1 MASTSTTKSI
11 AELEAE
17 MAAEL
22 AATLQR
28 VDATFHNGI
37 IPPVT
42 TKAQNK
48 AEFAAKKSEV
58 LELLANQH
66 RRSKVKELFS
76 SDAPVAN
83 DSTAKEPR
91 GEPNVAGKSTSR
103 GTSEDIKKVRG
114 DIKIQNDSKITQEQI
129 ESKLGFIQVGWN
141 IEGNNGFD
149 YDYWYDNMQRYIFST
164 LRPNVEG
171 FDNCFHAPDCTHQQD
186 LYEIALEIKSQ
197 IETDGKLS
205 GSLAQV
211 EDVLAGSNNVQ
222 NWSEKYLAH
231 RELLKKRYENKR

>member
-1 MASTSTTKSI
+1 MRFNINISKVVKSL
-11 AELEAE
+11 AELKAD
-17 MAAEL
+17 L
-22 AATLQR
+22 AALQQ
-28 VDATFHNGI
+28 I
-37 IPPVT
+37 
-42 TKAQNK
+42 KADFGFTQNSRTQIK
-48 AEFAAKKSEV
+48 ADFAAKKSEV
-58 LELLANQH
+58 LELFALIQH
-66 RRSKVKELFS
+66 RQSKVA
-76 SDAPVAN
+76 DAPVAN

-91 GEPNVAGKSTSR
+91 GEPNVAGKSTNR
-103 GTSEDIKKVRG
+103 GTSEHFG
-114 DIKIQNDSKITQEQI
+114 NIKIYNDSKITQEQI
-129 ESKLGFIQVGWN
+129 ESKKGFIQVGWN
-141 IEGNNGFD
+141 IEGNNRFA
-149 YDYWYDNMQRYIFST
+149 YHFWYDNMQRYIFST

-171 FDNCFHAPDCTHQQD
+171 FDNCFHAPDCTHQKD

>member
-1 MASTSTTKSI
+1 MASLASTTKSLE
-11 AELEAE
+11 ELEAD
-17 MAAEL
+17 L
-22 AATLQR
+22 AALQQIEADFPKSR
-28 VDATFHNGI
+28 TQI
-37 IPPVT
+37 
-42 TKAQNK
+42 KAD
-48 AEFAAKKSEV
+48 FAAKKSEV
-58 LELLANQH
+58 LELFALIQH
-66 RRSKVKELFS
+66 RQSKLE
-76 SDAPVAN
+76 DAPVAN
-83 DSTAKEPR
+83 DSAAKEPR
-91 GEPNVAGKSTSR
+91 GEPKVAGKSTNR

-231 RELLKKRYENKR
+231 RELLKKAGWTIA

>member
-1 MASTSTTKSI
+1 MASLASPSTSEVADLKEKLLVLKQKINGTRVIVPPITTQ
-11 AELEAE
+11 
-17 MAAEL
+17 
-22 AATLQR
+22 T
-28 VDATFHNGI
+28 
-37 IPPVT
+37 
-42 TKAQNK
+42 QNK
-48 AEFAAKKSEV
+48 AEFAATKSEV
-58 LELLANQH
+58 LELFANNQH

-83 DSTAKEPR
+83 DSTANEPR
-91 GEPNVAGKSTSR
+91 GEPNVAGKSTNR

-164 LRPNVEG
+164 LRPNVGG

-231 RELLKKRYENKR
+231 RELLKKAGWTVV